1 MPHVLATAHPAH
13 LIAFGFCLG
22 VIVCFVIVGLCAR
35 GRVR

>member
-1 MPHVLATAHPAH
+1 MPIVLATAHPAH

-22 VIVCFVIVGLCAR
+22 VIACFVTVGLLSR